1 MTLQMQHLKEEKKD
15 RTVETVAKAADH
27 KLSVTDFTMTSIS
40 AAFLAQ
46 HTCKRYYEYNK
57 ELLIGTRRQELLSE
71 LAHE

>member
-1 MTLQMQHLKEEKKD
+1 MI
-15 RTVETVAKAADH
+15 VF
-27 KLSVTDFTMTSIS
+27 VTDLTMTSIS